1 MRSEEEIRE
10 KLKKLQSD
18 MHYTLNNETI
28 KVGIFKQKVGISRWE
43 LLFNRRHTSY

>member
-18 MHYTLNNETI
+18 MHYTLNNEAI
-28 KVGIFKQKVGISRWE
+28 KVGINMLKWVLEEECQK
-43 LLFNRRHTSY
+43 